1 MIIQLTTGID
11 KCVFGM
17 ISKDTFSIY
26 GKADKEF
33 KDEEYN
39 VIHQYNSLKTKM
51 TFYADENYKLGY
63 LSSSNPEL
71 MLWNEKIIG
80 QKIDDFL
87 KLAEKHKI
95 VKWEKEDFDT
105 FDNYFNEEN
114 WINLHVEYDEI
125 IRIEIGALI
134 VNDEFVWKI
143 K

>member
-17 ISKDTFSIY
+17 SSKDTFSLY

-33 KDEEYN
+33 KDEEDN

-51 TFYADENYKLGY
+51 TFYADENYRLGY
-63 LSSSNPEL
+63 ISCSHPDLI
-71 MLWNEKIIG
+71 LWSEKIIG
-80 QKIDDFL
+80 KKIDDFL
-87 KLAEKHKI
+87 KVAENHKI
-95 VKWEKEDFDT
+95 KKWEKEDFDT

-125 IRIEIGALI
+125 IRVEIGALI
-134 VNDEFVWKI
+134 VNDEFVWKT
-143 K
+143 

>member
-17 ISKDTFSIY
+17 ISKDTFSLY
-26 GKADKEF
+26 GKADKEY
-33 KDEEYN
+33 KDDEGN

-51 TFYADENYKLGY
+51 TFYADEGYKLGY
-63 LSSSNPEL
+63 LSSSHPEL

-80 QKIDDFL
+80 KNIHEFL

-134 VNDEFVWKI
+134 VNDEFVWK